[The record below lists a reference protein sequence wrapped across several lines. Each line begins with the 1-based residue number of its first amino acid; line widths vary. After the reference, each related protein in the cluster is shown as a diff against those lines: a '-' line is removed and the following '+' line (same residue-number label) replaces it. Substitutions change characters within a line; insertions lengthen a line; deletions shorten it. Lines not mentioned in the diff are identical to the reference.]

1 MRLLSIFT
9 TIIAVLIAALIAFL
23 TIYNLI
29 FGSATILFPGLGLVI
44 SSWLIIFGLA
54 IIEVVV
60 VFVDVRTASGSDRL
74 N

>member
-9 TIIAVLIAALIAFL
+9 TIIAVLITVLITFL

-29 FGSATILFPGLGLVI
+29 FGNVNILLPGLGLII

-54 IIEVVV
+54 II
-60 VFVDVRTASGSDRL
+60 DVIVIFLALYLWRSSNNFR
-74 N
+74 